1 MHLCV
6 INLGLSC
13 RSLASWL
20 CLFKKASVGYIMQR
34 QYGNQFAFFFL
45 LSKGVL
51 FGNMY
56 IPKWYSH
63 KTRWNKAKQ

>member
-6 INLGLSC
+6 IHLGLSC

-20 CLFKKASVGYIMQR
+20 CLFKKAPVGYIMQR
-34 QYGNQFAFFFL
+34 QYGIQFAFFFL
-45 LSKGVL
+45 LSKRVL

-63 KTRWNKAKQ
+63 KTNWNKAKQ